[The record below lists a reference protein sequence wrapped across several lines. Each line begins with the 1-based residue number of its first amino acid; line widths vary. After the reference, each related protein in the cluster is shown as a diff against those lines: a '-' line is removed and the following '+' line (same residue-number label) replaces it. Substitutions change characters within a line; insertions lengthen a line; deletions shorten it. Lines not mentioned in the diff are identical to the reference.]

1 MLGGV
6 CFAAFVSAGG
16 ALIAGQNATVFALG
30 GTVVALASVAGDLLV
45 SVCKRRAGL
54 KDSGWIL
61 PGHGGILDRIDGL
74 LAALPIFLLLL
85 VTLGVFNSD
94 LISSR

>member
-1 MLGGV
+1 V
-6 CFAAFVSAGG
+6 
-16 ALIAGQNATVFALG
+16 IAGQNAAVFAIG

-45 SVCKRRAGL
+45 SVCKRRVGL

-85 VTLGVFNSD
+85 VMLGALNSD
-94 LISSR
+94 LGSSR